1 MIKHSNLKEI
11 LAKDGT
17 VAFTTSGVSMWP
29 LFRHRKDT
37 IIVTKRQKRLKKY
50 DIALFQVNN
59 KFILHRIVKVLDHS
73 YIICGDN
80 CLTKE
85 YGIKDE
91 QILGYVTQFY
101 RGNRLISCNNFWYR
115 LYVYIWVNLYPIRA
129 LIKKSKIWIKKI
141 IGVKTWKR

>member
-1 MIKHSNLKEI
+1 MIEHSNLKEI

-29 LFRHRKDT
+29 LFRHRRDT
-37 IIVTKRQKRLKKY
+37 IIVTKRQNRLKKY

-59 KFILHRIVKVLDHS
+59 KYILHRVVKVLDHS

>member
-50 DIALFQVNN
+50 DIALFQVSN

>member
-29 LFRHRKDT
+29 LFRHRRDT
-37 IIVTKRQKRLKKY
+37 IIVTKRQNRLKKY

-59 KFILHRIVKVLDHS
+59 KYILHRVVKVLDHS

>member
-37 IIVTKRQKRLKKY
+37 IIVTKRQRRLKKY

-59 KFILHRIVKVLDHS
+59 KFILHRIVKVLDNS

-115 LYVYIWVNLYPIRA
+115 LYVYIWVNLYPIRT

>member
-59 KFILHRIVKVLDHS
+59 KFILHRIVKVLDNS

>member
-115 LYVYIWVNLYPIRA
+115 LYVYIWVNLYPIRT

-141 IGVKTWKR
+141 IRVKTWKR

>member
-1 MIKHSNLKEI
+1 MIKYSNLKEI
-11 LAKDGT
+11 LTKDGA
-17 VAFTTSGVSMWP
+17 VAFTTSGASMWP

-37 IIVTKRQKRLKKY
+37 IIVTKRQRRLKKY
-50 DIALFQVNN
+50 EIALFQVND
-59 KFILHRIVKVLDHS
+59 KFILHRVVKVLDNS

-91 QILGYVTQFY
+91 QILGYVTRFY
-101 RGNRLISCNNFWYR
+101 RGNRLISCDNFWYR
-115 LYVYIWVNLYPIRA
+115 LYVYVWVNLYPIRA

>member
-1 MIKHSNLKEI
+1 MIKYSNLKEI

-37 IIVTKRQKRLKKY
+37 IIVTKRQSRLKKY

-101 RGNRLISCNNFWYR
+101 RGNRLISCDNFWYR

>member
-1 MIKHSNLKEI
+1 MIKHSNLKEL

-29 LFRHRKDT
+29 LFRHRRDT
-37 IIVTKRQKRLKKY
+37 IIVTKRQNRLKKY

-59 KFILHRIVKVLDHS
+59 KYILHRVVKVLDHS

>member
-115 LYVYIWVNLYPIRA
+115 LYVYIWVNLYPIRT

>member
-1 MIKHSNLKEI
+1 MIKHSNLKET

-59 KFILHRIVKVLDHS
+59 KFILHRIVKVLDNS